1 MTETMAM
8 YWQDQESANDV
19 QPTEDHAHLN
29 VQVIFVFI
37 ILLLVIIIISPSPS
51 SSSSSSPSSSLSGNY
66 RRAVPPIHPPTIS
79 ENNTFNTSPTHGT
92 FATAGGYSCHNHHL
106 LLSTS
111 YLDNPVTRV
120 SNGMAGGADL
130 IYCLG

>member
-1 MTETMAM
+1 MTETMDL

-37 ILLLVIIIISPSPS
+37 ILLLVIVTSPS
-51 SSSSSSPSSSLSGNY
+51 SSLSSSSSPSLSGNY

-79 ENNTFNTSPTHGT
+79 ENNTFNASSTHGT
-92 FATAGGYSCHNHHL
+92 FATAGGYFCQ
-106 LLSTS
+106 
-111 YLDNPVTRV
+111 
-120 SNGMAGGADL
+120 
-130 IYCLG
+130 I